1 MRARA
6 YYLRFRGGVKALPQ
20 APAILGHLFWWYRYT
35 HGREALEGLL
45 EGFRHTSPSFRI
57 SSAFPR
63 GWLPRPKLPPI
74 QVEETTLRKNLKNL
88 RLLSFETFQ
97 RVAELGEKALLEAP
111 ELKEERKLTP
121 PSPRRQR
128 RVRVG
133 IDRGTGGARKGILFT
148 QDLLYPEGEYALYL
162 VGDPPFDVGE
172 GLRFVGD
179 MGFMGLASVGMGIFQ
194 VVGEEE
200 VELPEAKEP
209 TAFASLS
216 PGPLEEALFYEL
228 EPYWGR
234 LGGGYVGA
242 KPFKK
247 PYLRTREGSVYQK
260 DPGPV
265 FLEVTP
271 EPSPEVGVRVYE
283 VLQIFPLGVRV

>member
-1 MRARA
+1 MRAKA
-6 YYLRFRGGVKALPQ
+6 YYLRFRGAVKALPQ

-35 HGREALEGLL
+35 HGREALEELL
-45 EGFRHTSPSFRI
+45 DRFGNAPPFRI

-63 GWLPRPKLPPI
+63 GWLPRPKLPPV
-74 QVEETTLRKNLKNL
+74 QVEETTLRKSLKNL

-97 RVAELGEKALLEAP
+97 KVAEQGEGALLEAP
-111 ELKEERKLTP
+111 ELKEENRLAPPTP
-121 PSPRRQR
+121 MRQR

-133 IDRGTGGARKGILFT
+133 IDRGTGGARKGILFA
-148 QDLLYPEGEYALYL
+148 QDLLYPQGEYALYL
-162 VGDPPFDVGE
+162 LGEPPFDVAE

-179 MGFMGLASVGMGIFQ
+179 MGFMGLASVGIGSFQ

-200 VELPEAKEP
+200 VELPEAKEAN
-209 TAFASLS
+209 AFASLS

-242 KPFKK
+242 KPFKR
-247 PYLRTREGSVYQK
+247 PYLRTREGSVYRQ

-265 FLEVTP
+265 LLEVGP
-271 EPSPEVGVRVYE
+271 EPPPEPGVRVRE
-283 VLQIFPLGVRV
+283 VLQVFPLGVKV

>member
-1 MRARA
+1 MRVKA
-6 YYLRFRGGVKALPQ
+6 YYLRFQGGLRSLPR
-20 APAILGHLFWWYRYT
+20 APTLLGHLFWWYRYT
-35 HGREALEGLL
+35 HGRKALEDLL
-45 EGFRHTSPSFRI
+45 ERYRVGQVSFRL

-97 RVAELGEKALLEAP
+97 RVAELGEEALLEAP

-121 PSPRRQR
+121 PSPKRLR

-133 IDRGTGGARKGILFT
+133 VDRGTGGARQGILFA
-148 QDLLYPEGEYALYL
+148 QDFLFPQGEYAVYTL
-162 VGDPPFDVGE
+162 GEAPFPVREGLEFVGE
-172 GLRFVGD
+172 
-179 MGFMGLASVGMGIFQ
+179 MGYGGLASVGLGVFQ

-200 VELPEAKEP
+200 VELPEAP
-209 TAFASLS
+209 GANAFVSLA
-216 PGPLEEALFYEL
+216 PGPIEGALYYDLEA
-228 EPYWGR
+228 YWGR

-247 PYLRTREGSVYQK
+247 AYLRTKEGSVYQE
-260 DPGPV
+260 DPGPR
-265 FLEVTP
+265 LLDLSP
-271 EPSPEVGVRVYE
+271 EPPPEDGVRVYE
-283 VLQIFPLGVRV
+283 VLQAFPLGVRV

>member
-1 MRARA
+1 MRVKA
-6 YYLRFRGGVKALPQ
+6 YYLRFQGGVRSLPR
-20 APAILGHLFWWYRYT
+20 APTLLGHLFWWYRYT
-35 HGREALEGLL
+35 HGRKALEDLL
-45 EGFRHTSPSFRI
+45 ERYRVGQVSFRL

-121 PSPRRQR
+121 PSPKRLR

-133 IDRGTGGARKGILFT
+133 VDRGTGGARQGILFA
-148 QDLLYPEGEYALYL
+148 QDFLFPQGEYAVYTL
-162 VGDPPFDVGE
+162 GEAPFPVREGLEFVGE
-172 GLRFVGD
+172 
-179 MGFMGLASVGMGIFQ
+179 MGYGGLASVGLGVFQ

-200 VELPEAKEP
+200 VELPEAP
-209 TAFASLS
+209 GANAFVSLA
-216 PGPLEEALFYEL
+216 PGPIEGALYYDLEA
-228 EPYWGR
+228 YWGR

-247 PYLRTREGSVYQK
+247 SYLRTKEGSVYRE
-260 DPGPV
+260 DPGPR
-265 FLEVTP
+265 LLDLSP
-271 EPSPEVGVRVYE
+271 EPPPEDGVRVYE
-283 VLQIFPLGVRV
+283 VLQAFPLGVRV